1 MTAGFSKCLGPRQ
14 YIGPWRIGWPWQIW
28 KGWRDSKRALLEP
41 GLSSSSSYHPWC
53 DRVLKDYSQMREP
66 IFPTPFTTAPIR
78 TAVEG
83 QWLSLSGQEVIL
95 TSKEWRDP
103 AWLDSWLP
111 KPCVR
116 VLYPYI
122 FGNRIGL
129 HNLNIKR
136 NCNKFLKHEW
146 SMTQND
152 AVLFLLLV
160 VSRELIVVTT
170 CGTNPTVSQ
179 RDVGDVDATTSAG
192 TRDALIREEECLSNP
207 SITEGINCSS
217 TRIIW
222 KLDMAM
228 GWLT

>member
-1 MTAGFSKCLGPRQ
+1 
-14 YIGPWRIGWPWQIW
+14 
-28 KGWRDSKRALLEP
+28 
-41 GLSSSSSYHPWC
+41 
-53 DRVLKDYSQMREP
+53 
-66 IFPTPFTTAPIR
+66 
-78 TAVEG
+78 
-83 QWLSLSGQEVIL
+83 
-95 TSKEWRDP
+95 
-103 AWLDSWLP
+103 
-111 KPCVR
+111 
-116 VLYPYI
+116 
-122 FGNRIGL
+122 
-129 HNLNIKR
+129 
-136 NCNKFLKHEW
+136 
-146 SMTQND
+146 MTQND

-217 TRIIW
+217 TRLIW